1 MTKRTG
7 TNASVQVLDL
17 IDKML
22 IKEPDNRIELMN
34 VLHHEWLA
42 HDN

>member
-1 MTKRTG
+1 VTKRSG
-7 TNASVQVLDL
+7 INASAEVLNL

-22 IKEPDNRIELMN
+22 IKEPENRIELMD

-42 HDN
+42 HSN